1 MPSSGEYL
9 DHRRV
14 DDNWAEGAL
23 GDKVGIFPL
32 LYVEFPKPSEC
43 GSSPP
48 PGAAEC
54 RQGQRS
60 PGLCRRHEGD
70 IAAGE
75 RSLDSVVGTS
85 PNWGTNAEEVRVV
98 ICGGLLGA
106 AWHSGTGHLRRP
118 STVLVLA
125 TMAAD
130 DNRGPGRPLNDS
142 AKQLIE
148 MDKLCPVAVS
158 ACDVALPLDPGAV
171 ASVAPAPTLS
181 SSGAVSAFQ
190 RRADGKKNTKKRHS
204 FTSLSWEASVCQCTG
219 QGQCWPR
226 EVTAA
231 ASPVTVQAPGPD
243 FLGRQEQSF
252 GEVAVTCPVR
262 FWPVLVLEMP
272 GQVGRVSTMEE
283 QELQA
288 ARAARPARA
297 AFPSQAAQ
305 CHACARRGHRAGVK
319 RTVRLRSD
327 TTDSSVGGPAPT
339 AMPRAAAVAGEQGTS
354 PKVQLP
360 LNVSPGGQL
369 RQDGPSSVLL
379 SCPQRSS
386 PVFYTSDQDFH
397 DCSFLVCKYSL
408 KEKEKSVSPRLSCGR
423 ARGPPSRY
431 LALYAY
437 KPQKSD
443 ELELRKGEMYRVLE
457 KCQDGW
463 FKGASLRTG
472 VSGVF
477 PGNYV
482 TPVSRAPVGGAG
494 PSRSN
499 AVGGSP
505 LAKGMATTMHPGG
518 GSLSSPATATRP
530 ALPITTPQAHA
541 QHPTASPPA
550 GSCLRHPAQ
559 PAASQARS
567 STPAAA
573 HPSTPAQDRPT
584 ATVSPLRTQNSP
596 SRLPAASL
604 RPHSTV
610 SPQQAHQPPLQA
622 CTRPAIP
629 LSSAAS
635 AITPPNVSAANLGGE
650 AGGGPAGSLPT
661 SSPTSTGCKPD
672 EKKNEKLEATC
683 SLAHQQA
690 QASGRGRALGS
701 SQEKALPWPE
711 EPEPG
716 AGEQGKVPP
725 RAANENPELSRKA
738 GGDAAV
744 QHQQA
749 KRAPLRAVQRGQEP
763 GLTAQWGGGLRPP
776 SVATLPL
783 IDRVCWQ
790 PEGAP
795 GAGVFLMGRKPA
807 ADPALYCRRQCWRRA
822 RRQRDQAPPQ
832 PRGRSSLLPCA
843 RGCHSLASQLCQGSK
858 SRTQT
863 PAGCT
868 SVCPFSSLTSVPG
881 AGPRLLLCNGDE
893 VCIVGPGL
901 SREWWDTRAQLE
913 TLASG
918 PGTPAASPT
927 AIVPWKEKKSGLL
940 KLLAGAS
947 ARKKSRSPPSVSPT
961 HDPQVATDALLQGAV
976 GPEICSLSI
985 HGRAG
990 SCPIE
995 SELQGA
1001 VGLEPLHR
1009 KAGSLDLNFSLSPSR
1024 QAPLSMA
1031 AIRPEPKPLPR
1042 ERYRVVVSYPPQSEA
1057 EIELKE
1063 GDIVFVHKKREDG
1076 WYKGTL
1082 QRTGRTGLFPGSFVE
1097 SF

>member
-1 MPSSGEYL
+1 MDESSLLDLLECSVCLERLDTTAKVLPCQHTFCRRCLESIVCSRHELRCPECRILVGCGVDELPANILLPATASLRDLTTSRSAPVAKNLSQLPCGKALYSYEGKEPGDLRFSKGDLIILRRRVDEHWYHGELHGAHGFLPASYVQCIRPL
-9 DHRRV
+9 PPVPPQGKALYDFELKDKDQDKDCLTFTKDEVLTVLRRV

-32 LYVEFPKPSEC
+32 LYVE
-43 GSSPP
+43 
-48 PGAAEC
+48 
-54 RQGQRS
+54 
-60 PGLCRRHEGD
+60 
-70 IAAGE
+70 
-75 RSLDSVVGTS
+75 
-85 PNWGTNAEEVRVV
+85 
-98 ICGGLLGA
+98 
-106 AWHSGTGHLRRP
+106 
-118 STVLVLA
+118 
-125 TMAAD
+125 
-130 DNRGPGRPLNDS
+130 LNDS

-204 FTSLSWEASVCQCTG
+204 FTSLS
-219 QGQCWPR
+219 
-226 EVTAA
+226 VTHKSTQA
-231 ASPVTVQAPGPD
+231 ASHRVTLTALDLLKARTPAVGQPGEMPGSQLRRRPIFSKIAVNSNIYMESSPNMAELD

-319 RTVRLRSD
+319 RTAWLHRQGPAQVPAQPRSSAVSRRLAPLLGCQQWLLCTQPRLLQTEHRPMGGSEGPGCCLQKETSKEKQPVD
-327 TTDSSVGGPAPT
+327 SSAGGAAVDGSAGGTARGRQWLWRLHRRMMGEMRGAPPHPISLHTGRYPQPSSVHSVDPEESVSVELSVLPLAREVAVAVGPALCYRKCLSTSGKVPETFAHLRMLLLTCTSSCSPTVPAKSQQLSPAHLAPISAGTPSCPLLGSLEDSSVGGPAPT

-360 LNVSPGGQL
+360 LNV
-369 RQDGPSSVLL
+369 
-379 SCPQRSS
+379 
-386 PVFYTSDQDFH
+386 
-397 DCSFLVCKYSL
+397 
-408 KEKEKSVSPRLSCGR
+408 
-423 ARGPPSRY
+423 Y

-672 EKKNEKLEATC
+672 EKKNEK
-683 SLAHQQA
+683 
-690 QASGRGRALGS
+690 
-701 SQEKALPWPE
+701 
-711 EPEPG
+711 
-716 AGEQGKVPP
+716 
-725 RAANENPELSRKA
+725 
-738 GGDAAV
+738 
-744 QHQQA
+744 
-749 KRAPLRAVQRGQEP
+749 
-763 GLTAQWGGGLRPP
+763 
-776 SVATLPL
+776 
-783 IDRVCWQ
+783 
-790 PEGAP
+790 
-795 GAGVFLMGRKPA
+795 
-807 ADPALYCRRQCWRRA
+807 
-822 RRQRDQAPPQ
+822 
-832 PRGRSSLLPCA
+832 
-843 RGCHSLASQLCQGSK
+843 
-858 SRTQT
+858 
-863 PAGCT
+863 
-868 SVCPFSSLTSVPG
+868 
-881 AGPRLLLCNGDE
+881 
-893 VCIVGPGL
+893 
-901 SREWWDTRAQLE
+901 
-913 TLASG
+913 
-918 PGTPAASPT
+918 
-927 AIVPWKEKKSGLL
+927 KEKKSGLL